1 MNRNSKMPIELL
13 RELRRMNACLER
25 QVDEAIPALHRRVLQ
40 AAKYAASYGA
50 KEEAAVARRIS
61 WLALPIWA
69 GRAAAVAGIAALVIL
84 AMLRPPVQGTGTDQT
99 GSHPFQ
105 VSLEKEG
112 LVIEWPQNGQKVHR
126 ISRSDTP
133 TGFTPAAVALVRG
146 SRWVD
151 RSPQAPGTIYFYRID

>member
-1 MNRNSKMPIELL
+1 MTVETLK
-13 RELRRMNACLER
+13 ELRRMNACLER
-25 QVDEAIPALHRRVLQ
+25 QVDEAIPALHRRILQ
-40 AAKYAASYGA
+40 AANYQTN
-50 KEEAAVARRIS
+50 EDAAVVRRIS

-69 GRAAAVAGIAALVIL
+69 GRTAAVAGIAALLIL
-84 AMLRPPVQGTGTDQT
+84 AMLRPLSRGTGTDRT

-126 ISRSDTP
+126 VSRSATP
-133 TGFTPAAVALVRG
+133 NGFTPSGIAMVRG